1 MSDLRRT
8 GLLNQ
13 KREGNAGVFPLV
25 EADIIVAAVA
35 ANPAIQQIAVP
46 ANTAI
51 VANLP
56 ARSVITGIRTIVT
69 TASTTAGANI
79 SMKVGATVIAANVA
93 VATTGV
99 KVSTP
104 LAAGSYFPTGGQIAI
119 TPGAVAPAAG
129 NLVCEVVVEFIELDK
144 LEGEYLG

>member
-93 VATTGV
+93 VATRGV

-104 LAAGSYFPTGGQIAI
+104 PASSYFPTGGQIAI
-119 TPGAVAPAAG
+119 TPGTVAPAAG